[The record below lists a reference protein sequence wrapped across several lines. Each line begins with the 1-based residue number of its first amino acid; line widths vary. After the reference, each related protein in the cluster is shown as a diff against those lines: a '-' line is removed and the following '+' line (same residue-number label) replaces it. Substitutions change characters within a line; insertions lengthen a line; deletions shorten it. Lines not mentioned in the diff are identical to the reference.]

1 MARPVYQYRP
11 LEVNQKTI
19 PLGVSLPF
27 NKASGKRS
35 VDALYNDPIQDA
47 GAVFVSTY
55 STEEQAK
62 SNVINLLSTAKGERY
77 FQPEFGTQLRTLLF
91 EQNVPDLKDQI
102 DSSLKAD
109 IAFWLPYITVT
120 KIDIVQPEHELIIS
134 VRFKILGTGA
144 NLVINILADEN
155 NFQVGPV
162 ETDAAQTSLVQ
173 INTFGG
179 SVAGGGTS
187 GGGGGGGY

>member
-1 MARPVYQYRP
+1 M
-11 LEVNQKTI
+11 
-19 PLGVSLPF
+19 
-27 NKASGKRS
+27 
-35 VDALYNDPIQDA
+35 
-47 GAVFVSTY
+47 
-55 STEEQAK
+55 
-62 SNVINLLSTAKGERY
+62 
-77 FQPEFGTQLRTLLF
+77 F

-162 ETDAAQTSLVQ
+162 ETDAAQTDSAQTSLVQ